1 MGKSSGGY
9 DEEPESEESK
19 ALKRMQLDNLKKR
32 RMYQEA
38 GFMPRSFGYNESVT
52 DTTKEETNPEYTA
65 LQNEITSLTAQTN
78 PPQGWGMEYD
88 KTSQKRTAWN
98 KQKNQQ
104 LNQLTTKLASMSP
117 KITTGEKTSKFVP
130 MTEAE
135 RIAYDPNYASQ
146 VNAQTAF
153 DTGLTSVGTDIGS
166 METEIG
172 NMNEDIKGLI
182 TKYNQFDTDTKDE
195 ILKLTGYTDT
205 RATEISNEINRL
217 RPLQTQAIGLTQ
229 KAGLT
234 LDDLMSGRMPENLK
248 PYYTDAM
255 QAEETRL
262 GRLGVS
268 RDARMEGITRAG
280 TKTALDLMSPY
291 QNIYGANA
299 NIARGYTGDIANY
312 GQTNLTN
319 RMGLSDAAMRYRA
332 TGTQNWGNVPVLRGN
347 LVGARGNLAQQ
358 RMGLT
363 NAYGQRASYYNQL
376 QQQQRDNLA
385 TISNWYGQ

>member
-1 MGKSSGGY
+1 MNWKKFKDIFLKPMLNEGGWLGGGGGGY
-9 DEEPESEESK
+9 NEAPESEESK

-38 GFMPRSFGYNESVT
+38 GFMPRSFGYNENAT
-52 DTTKEETNPEYTA
+52 DTTKTEANPEYTA
-65 LQNEITSLTAQTN
+65 LQNQITSLTAQT
-78 PPQGWGMEYD
+78 PPPLGYGA
-88 KTSQKRTAWN
+88 KRTEWN
-98 KQKNQQ
+98 EQRNQQ
-104 LNQLTTKLASMSP
+104 LNQLNTKLASMSP
-117 KITTGEKTSKFVP
+117 NITTGGKTSTLTP
-130 MTEAE
+130 MTEEAH
-135 RIAYDPNYASQ
+135 IAYDPAYAQQVASQ
-146 VNAQTAF
+146 TSF
-153 DTGLTSVGTDIGS
+153 DTGLTNVGTDIDKMS
-166 METEIG
+166 TSIQ
-172 NMNEDIKGLI
+172 DLI
-182 TKYNQFDTDTKDE
+182 SKYTQFDTDTKDE

-205 RATEISNEINRL
+205 QATLLSNQINKL
-217 RPLQTQAIGLTQ
+217 EPLQTKAIELTQ

-255 QAEETRL
+255 ETEKERL

-299 NIARGYTGDIANY
+299 NIARGYTGDMANY
-312 GQTNLTN
+312 GQTNLSN

-332 TGTQNWGNVPVLRGN
+332 TGTQNWGNIPVL
-347 LVGARGNLAQQ
+347 RGNLAQQ

-376 QQQQRDNLA
+376 QQQQRDNL
-385 TISNWYGQ
+385 TTLSNWYGQ